1 MQVYSLVFRVNQIVL
16 WFMG

>member
-1 MQVYSLVFRVNQIVL
+1 MQVYSLVFRVNQIVV